1 MELPEHLVE
10 VPEHRVEVLEHDF
23 LSTEQKF
30 ELVMDGQEQNLIFS
44 TPEMQA
50 RLAAEWEWEWDLIE
64 CYVVGNS

>member
-1 MELPEHLVE
+1 MSKELSRE
-10 VPEHRVEVLEHDF
+10 VYFGDTTRRIDF

-30 ELVMDGQEQNLIFS
+30 ELVMDSQEQNLIFS